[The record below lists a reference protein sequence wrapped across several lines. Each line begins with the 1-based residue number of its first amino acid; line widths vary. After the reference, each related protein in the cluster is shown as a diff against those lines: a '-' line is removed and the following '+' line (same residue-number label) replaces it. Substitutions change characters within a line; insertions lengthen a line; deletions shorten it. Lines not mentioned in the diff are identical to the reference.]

1 MLVILSQL
9 YYGHGHDANTF
20 AKKGEAIMEK
30 VLPRWTV
37 VIIGIILFA
46 LLIAVREEIDNS
58 LLRTAVAACAGC
70 ILALAIWYR
79 RQ

>member
-1 MLVILSQL
+1 
-9 YYGHGHDANTF
+9 
-20 AKKGEAIMEK
+20 MEK

-46 LLIAVREEIDNS
+46 VLMAARGEIDNS

-70 ILALAIWYR
+70 VLALAIWYR
-79 RQ
+79 RT